1 MKRKNKRLLTF
12 LDIEASG
19 IHQDSYP
26 IEIGWCD
33 TEGNSDEF
41 LISPEAQWR
50 HWSHDAERLHGISR
64 AQLSNQGLD
73 ICTACL
79 RLNDHLG
86 CEFVYSDAGEADGQW
101 LNKLFEAAGVEPFFT
116 LIDLYDLQAI
126 LNAQSFFT
134 LHKIIRA
141 NPPPHR
147 ALKDAR
153 RLAMALNCIRR
164 AEDLIDSFVDIGLHS
179 LVLLEKFPFSFSR
192 SLGTLLN
199 GMHTHFVVN
208 IYGISHSELEC
219 VRKGVSRFKEKSV
232 AHADLVVAFETNSF
246 DYKCSMESDLAK
258 KLIRLDSFRSQFLQL
273 DLLQHVLAQLE
284 SPDFQ
289 SQIIELVRGNDGE
302 F

>member
-1 MKRKNKRLLTF
+1 MKRNNKRLITF

-26 IEIGWCD
+26 IEIAWCD
-33 TEGNSDEF
+33 TEGNCDEF
-41 LISPEAQWR
+41 LISPAAQWR
-50 HWSHDAERLHGISR
+50 HWSYEAERLHGISR

-86 CEFVYSDAGEADGQW
+86 CEFVYSDAEEADSQW
-101 LNKLFEAAGVEPFFT
+101 LNKLFQAAGVEPFFT
-116 LIDLYDLQAI
+116 LIDIYDLQAI
-126 LNAQSFFT
+126 LNAHSFVT

-164 AEDLIDSFVDIGLHS
+164 AEDLIDVFVDIGLHS
-179 LVLLEKFPFSFSR
+179 LALLEKFPFSLSR

-199 GMHTHFVVN
+199 GIDTNFVVH

-219 VRKGVSRFKEKSV
+219 VRKGVSRFKEES
-232 AHADLVVAFETNSF
+232 AAYSDLLIAFDTNSF
-246 DYKCSMESDLAK
+246 DYKYTFEPDLAK
-258 KLIRLDSFRSQFLQL
+258 KLIRLDGFRSQFLQL

-284 SPDFQ
+284 SPDLQ
-289 SQIIELVRGNDGE
+289 SQIIEVVRENDGE